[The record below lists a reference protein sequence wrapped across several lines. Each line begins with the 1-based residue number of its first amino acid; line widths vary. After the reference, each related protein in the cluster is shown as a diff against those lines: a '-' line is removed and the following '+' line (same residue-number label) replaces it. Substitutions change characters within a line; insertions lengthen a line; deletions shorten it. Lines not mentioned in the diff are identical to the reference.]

1 MIRSMTGFGA
11 ATGRVGGMQVTVEL
25 RTVNHRFFNPNI
37 KLPSS
42 LSRWEGELRELLRR
56 SIARGHVTL
65 VARVERQAPAPLAVD
80 EQRFAT
86 YVEQLRSLQ
95 ERYALAEPPDLATI
109 LRMPDV
115 LSGDSADESAG
126 SAEELN
132 AVVQSALNVLTSMR
146 QAEGE
151 RLAKL

>member
-11 ATGRVGGMQVTVEL
+11 ATGRVGALQVTVEL

-42 LSRWEGELRELLRR
+42 LSRWEGELRELLR
-56 SIARGHVTL
+56 SGIARGHVTL
-65 VARVERQAPAPLAVD
+65 VARVERQAPAALVVD
-80 EQRFAT
+80 EQRFAS
-86 YVEQLRSLQ
+86 YVEQLRGLQ

-115 LSGDSADESAG
+115 LSSDAADDAAG
-126 SAEELN
+126 SSSELS
-132 AVVQSALNVLTSMR
+132 AIVQEALD
-146 QAEGE
+146 A
-151 RLAKL
+151 